1 MKSKSIF
8 YFLIFSIVFEFF
20 SCNQKSG
27 NNASE
32 LALLTGRY
40 IRLAASGLLGGG
52 SGLGSG
58 GGNSSSNKVVLNGS
72 VKGPGSISNAKV
84 NVFAT
89 PANGQC
95 VKDDGSLNG
104 TPIST
109 AVSDSNGKYS
119 ITFDKTGTTVC
130 VVVVPADGT
139 QIEVFSPVTKTN
151 TPKPWSGGNSL
162 MAIINEPTGSTTSR
176 TANVTPYTRLA
187 ARRFSA
193 LSAIN
198 PSSRSRVFLGI
209 RKAFGRAAAD
219 NNRVEFANNTATTL
233 LDKANEDV
241 ENAFFPKRDKTSFS
255 LDQTDPSNPS
265 YALKLGSVLI
275 TADKLGGGV
284 ANGSTTSTDLEKVIN
299 FMEEDFSDGRF
310 DGKKVDDAT
319 GKIATM
325 STTDFGGVVASKQA
339 ADDFLKKDFK
349 AAQTEYDSVNS
360 DVAATA
366 DDELF
371 CESDSLEAACN
382 LTIVPGSPPE
392 MWLFNDNEDFVDI
405 GDSYDHGGVGFGT
418 GGTASTRYFAI
429 INGGGSD
436 LKLTL
441 PFTFSGSQF
450 TVVEQ
455 PDAVV
460 ASGDATYF
468 AVKFVPSS
476 ATTFSKTMTMA
487 SNDTAYS
494 PYTVTLDG
502 TGVDLSTNLQLFW
515 AFTGNTTDSSGN
527 SRNGTK
533 VGRSV
538 PLSLTYDLWSESN
551 AAFNFNGTSDQV
563 TYTPFSPTLNTQL
576 TISAWVSPADLYS
589 PTDSYSFISRG
600 SNPDFQLMFYDDT
613 TLSFI
618 VTTSVGGTLSLDIV
632 IDPDDFIDE
641 WNLVTA
647 VYDGTNLRVYLN
659 GYEEDFLAKTGNI
672 TATDTVCRVGND
684 TGTNYF
690 DGDID
695 DVRVYNRALTAIQ
708 VEALYNQD

>member
-1 MKSKSIF
+1 MKSRRVLSFLMFTIF
-8 YFLIFSIVFEFF
+8 IEFL

-27 NNASE
+27 KNDASE

-40 IRLAASGLLGGG
+40 VRLAASGLLGGVG
-52 SGLGSG
+52 GLGSSG
-58 GGNSSSNKVVLNGS
+58 GSGNSNKVVLNGS
-72 VKGPGSISNAKV
+72 VKGPGSITNAKV

-104 TPIST
+104 TPISM

-162 MAIINEPTGSTTSR
+162 MAIINEPTGSATSR

-418 GGTASTRYFAI
+418 GGTSSTRYFAI

-538 PLSLTYDLWSESN
+538 PLSLTYDLWGVTDK
-551 AAFNFNGTSDQV
+551 AFNFDGGSDEV
-563 TYTPFSPTLNTQL
+563 TNTFSFALGSAASF
-576 TISAWVSPADLYS
+576 SAWVSPADLS
-589 PTDSYSFISRG
+589 NPSYSILKRG
-600 SNPDFQLMFYDDT
+600 AVPEFQLMFLDDV
-613 TLSFI
+613 TLRFT
-618 VTTSVGGTLSLDIV
+618 VNTSSGGVLDLDLV
-632 IDPDDFIDE
+632 IDPVDFIDE

-647 VYDGTNLRVYLN
+647 VYDGANMRLYLN
-659 GYEEDFLAKTGNI
+659 GEEWDFQPKTG
-672 TATDTVCRVGND
+672 TLTSSTGFSVGND
-684 TGTNYF
+684 ASGNYF

-695 DVRVYNRALTAIQ
+695 DVRVYNRALTAAQ
-708 VEALYNQD
+708 VYALYNQD

>member
-1 MKSKSIF
+1 MKSRRVLSFLMFTIF
-8 YFLIFSIVFEFF
+8 IEFL

-40 IRLAASGLLGGG
+40 VRLAASGLLGGAG
-52 SGLGSG
+52 GLGSSG
-58 GGNSSSNKVVLNGS
+58 GSGSSSKVVLNGT
-72 VKGPGSISNAKV
+72 VKGPGSITNAKV

-104 TPIST
+104 TPIAT
-109 AVSDSNGKYS
+109 AVSDSNGKYD
-119 ITFDKTGTTVC
+119 IVFDKTGSTVC
-130 VVVVPADGT
+130 VVVIPADGS
-139 QIEVFSPVTKTN
+139 QIDVFSPVTKTN

-162 MAIINEPTGSTTSR
+162 MAIINEPTGSATSR

-360 DVAATA
+360 DVQPRMMN
-366 DDELF
+366 F
-371 CESDSLEAACN
+371 
-382 LTIVPGSPPE
+382 
-392 MWLFNDNEDFVDI
+392 FV
-405 GDSYDHGGVGFGT
+405 
-418 GGTASTRYFAI
+418 
-429 INGGGSD
+429 
-436 LKLTL
+436 
-441 PFTFSGSQF
+441 SQILWR
-450 TVVEQ
+450 Q
-455 PDAVV
+455 H
-460 ASGDATYF
+460 
-468 AVKFVPSS
+468 
-476 ATTFSKTMTMA
+476 
-487 SNDTAYS
+487 
-494 PYTVTLDG
+494 VT
-502 TGVDLSTNLQLFW
+502 
-515 AFTGNTTDSSGN
+515 
-527 SRNGTK
+527 
-533 VGRSV
+533 
-538 PLSLTYDLWSESN
+538 
-551 AAFNFNGTSDQV
+551 
-563 TYTPFSPTLNTQL
+563 
-576 TISAWVSPADLYS
+576 
-589 PTDSYSFISRG
+589 
-600 SNPDFQLMFYDDT
+600 
-613 TLSFI
+613 
-618 VTTSVGGTLSLDIV
+618 
-632 IDPDDFIDE
+632 
-641 WNLVTA
+641 
-647 VYDGTNLRVYLN
+647 
-659 GYEEDFLAKTGNI
+659 
-672 TATDTVCRVGND
+672 
-684 TGTNYF
+684 
-690 DGDID
+690 
-695 DVRVYNRALTAIQ
+695 
-708 VEALYNQD
+708 

>member
-1 MKSKSIF
+1 MKSRRVLSFLMFTIF
-8 YFLIFSIVFEFF
+8 IEFL

-40 IRLAASGLLGGG
+40 VRLAASGLLGGAG
-52 SGLGSG
+52 GLGSSG
-58 GGNSSSNKVVLNGS
+58 GSGSSSKVVLNGT
-72 VKGPGSISNAKV
+72 VKGPGSITNAKV

-104 TPIST
+104 TPIAT
-109 AVSDSNGKYS
+109 AVSDSNGKYD
-119 ITFDKTGTTVC
+119 IVFDKTGSTVC
-130 VVVVPADGT
+130 VVVIPADGS
-139 QIEVFSPVTKTN
+139 QIDVFSPVTKTN

-162 MAIINEPTGSTTSR
+162 MAIINEPTGFGTNALISNVAGSNG
-176 TANVTPYTRLA
+176 TAIGTNAMY
-187 ARRFSA
+187 
-193 LSAIN
+193 
-198 PSSRSRVFLGI
+198 
-209 RKAFGRAAAD
+209 
-219 NNRVEFANNTATTL
+219 FANNTATTL

-382 LTIVPGSPPE
+382 LTIMPGSPPE